1 MDGLRYDLLTP
12 QLMRFVLRFPVGA
25 GLVPAQK
32 GNHRGCP
39 YTNARDR
46 YYFASLIK
54 EYEKTGAEI
63 IPPYTFPGPRFA
75 ITRQSRLGPERLES
89 GALKDAP
96 TAQDAGESGYRCDG
110 NQNHRD
116 RRG

>member
-1 MDGLRYDLLTP
+1 MMDGLRYDLLTP
-12 QLMRFVLRFPVGA
+12 QLMRFVLRLPVGA

-54 EYEKTGAEI
+54 E
-63 IPPYTFPGPRFA
+63 
-75 ITRQSRLGPERLES
+75 
-89 GALKDAP
+89 
-96 TAQDAGESGYRCDG
+96 
-110 NQNHRD
+110 
-116 RRG
+116 